1 MAGAGVFGRRKD
13 ETGGGRMKKSRDIE
27 VSLCPE
33 WIVFAREKIRELETE
48 NARLKIENRKLITEN
63 EKLKNQN
70 AGKE

>member
-1 MAGAGVFGRRKD
+1 
-13 ETGGGRMKKSRDIE
+13 MKKSRDIE

-33 WIVFAREKIRELETE
+33 WIVFAREKIREFETE
-48 NARLKIENRKLITEN
+48 NARLTIENRKLITEN

>member
-27 VSLCPE
+27 VSLYPE

-48 NARLKIENRKLITEN
+48 NARLKIENRRLADRNKELEN
-63 EKLKNQN
+63 M
-70 AGKE
+70 